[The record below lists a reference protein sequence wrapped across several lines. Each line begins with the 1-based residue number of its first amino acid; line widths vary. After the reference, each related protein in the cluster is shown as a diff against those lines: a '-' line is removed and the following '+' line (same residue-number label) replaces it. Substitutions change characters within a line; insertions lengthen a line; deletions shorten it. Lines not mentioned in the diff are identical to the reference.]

1 MADLQVLEQVELEQV
16 ESEDKTRI
24 HVQDAFAAPK
34 LAHDLCRRLRRL
46 GFRGGECVLLC
57 IGTDRS
63 TGDCLGPLVGWRLSK
78 VKQGLF
84 AVYGTL
90 EEPVHAVNLEDKLAA
105 IKIAH
110 PGSLVIAV
118 DACLGSPENV
128 GSITVGDGA
137 LEPGAG
143 VKKKLP
149 LVGDIHITGVV
160 NVGGYLEYVVL
171 QNTRL
176 SVVMRMAGVIVE
188 GLKRAAQELTK
199 HQAQGA

>member
-1 MADLQVLEQVELEQV
+1 MADLQVLEQIEPG
-16 ESEDKTRI
+16 DKTRI
-24 HVQDAFAAPK
+24 NVQDPFAALK

-46 GFRGGECVLLC
+46 GLRGDQPCVLLC

-63 TGDCLGPLVGWRLSK
+63 TGDCLGPLVGWKMTQVRQK
-78 VKQGLF
+78 LF
-84 AVYGTL
+84 TVYGTL
-90 EEPVHAVNLEDKLAA
+90 EEPVHAVNLEAKLAELQET
-105 IKIAH
+105 H

-118 DACLGSPENV
+118 DACLGNLENV
-128 GSITVGDGA
+128 GSITIGDGA

-176 SVVMRMAGVIVE
+176 SMVMRMAGVIVE
-188 GLKRAAQELTK
+188 GLKRAAHEIRK

>member
-1 MADLQVLEQVELEQV
+1 MADLQVLEQVEPG
-16 ESEDKTRI
+16 DKTRI
-24 HVQDAFAAPK
+24 HVQDPFAAPK

-46 GFRGGECVLLC
+46 GLKGEGCVLLC

-63 TGDCLGPLVGWRLSK
+63 TGDCLGPLIGWKLSK
-78 VKQGLF
+78 VKQELF

-90 EEPVHAVNLEDKLAA
+90 EEPVHAVNLEAKLAE
-105 IKIAH
+105 IKEAH
-110 PGSLVIAV
+110 PGSPVVAV

-128 GSITVGDGA
+128 GCITIGDGA

-143 VKKKLP
+143 VRKKLP
-149 LVGDIHITGVV
+149 MVGDIHITGVV

-176 SVVMRMAGVIVE
+176 SMVMRMAGVIVE
-188 GLKRAAQELTK
+188 GLKRAARETVK
-199 HQAQGA
+199 HQARGA